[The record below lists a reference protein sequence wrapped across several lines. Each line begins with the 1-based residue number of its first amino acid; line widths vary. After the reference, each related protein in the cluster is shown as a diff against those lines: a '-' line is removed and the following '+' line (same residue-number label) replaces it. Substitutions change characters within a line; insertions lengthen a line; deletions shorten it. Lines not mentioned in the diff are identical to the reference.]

1 MSFFQQYYN
10 KTPGTLRKDKTPETL
25 RKYKTP
31 GILKNVKQQ
40 LGTLKNIVTGK
51 NKVITTYVS
60 DYKTELSY
68 PVLDSYFKRFPV
80 LFFMEQSSGLSETLQ
95 RVIKSYTSIEPDKT
109 QIEPIDYNLIKNNS
123 EKLSAYIKNESD
135 LIKNNSEKLSAYIK
149 NESADTELI
158 ESADTEQIK
167 SADTEQIKSADTELI
182 EKTLSELNNQLNN
195 LNRELDELKNKCYDT
210 CSTKYANNDLSKI
223 KEDVAFAFTNYCTIR
238 DRDENMGKSERIYL
252 KECWEYNII
261 VSAIEPKIGILR
273 ARLKNIFKKPDVD
286 VNEHL
291 ITLKENADIFYNNN
305 VQKEKLNPSAG
316 GKSKSRRRTRTRKI
330 KNTRR

>member
-123 EKLSAYIKNESD
+123 EKLSAYIKNES
-135 LIKNNSEKLSAYIK
+135 
-149 NESADTELI
+149 ADTELI
-158 ESADTEQIK
+158 E